1 MSAMGVRRVSE
12 LLSLP
17 VRHNGIDL
25 GHPVDVLLN
34 LDTGRALGLEV
45 RCRDDV
51 NRFIPLGAARLASD
65 ATELASPLALLDD
78 VAFYR
83 ARGAAVRALRG
94 AAVTGHGAAG
104 PLADVLLA
112 DSGAIDSLLVETR
125 SGPTRLRFEPGVTNV
140 TVRSASAA

>member
-1 MSAMGVRRVSE
+1 MSGMGVRRVSE

-25 GHPVDVLLN
+25 GHPVDVLLS
-34 LDTGRALGLEV
+34 LDTGQALGLEV

-51 NRFIPLGAARLASD
+51 HRFIPLGAARLASH
-65 ATELASPLALLDD
+65 ATELFSPLALLDD

-83 ARGAAVRALRG
+83 ARGAAFRALRG
-94 AAVTGHGAAG
+94 AAVAGHGA
-104 PLADVLLA
+104 LADVLLA

-125 SGPTRLRFEPGVTNV
+125 SGPTRLRFEPGVTRV
-140 TVRSASAA
+140 TERSASAA